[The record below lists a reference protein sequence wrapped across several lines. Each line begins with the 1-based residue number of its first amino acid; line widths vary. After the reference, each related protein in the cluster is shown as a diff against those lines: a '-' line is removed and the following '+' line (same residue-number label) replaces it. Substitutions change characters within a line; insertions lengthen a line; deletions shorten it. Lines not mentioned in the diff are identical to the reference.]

1 MMEARLLCLEE
12 RLTAGDHNRRVWSI
26 VNGIG
31 VPISQAQ
38 IPTAPRPLFAAAD
51 NTKEALLH
59 YLTAEMAQPMFA
71 VAEPG
76 WTEWF
81 VGELVKI

>member
-1 MMEARLLCLEE
+1 MEVRLLCLEE
-12 RLTAGDHNRRVWSI
+12 RLIAGYHNCRTWSI

-38 IPTAPRPLFAAAD
+38 IPTAPLPLFAAED
-51 NTKEALLH
+51 DTKRALSN
-59 YLTAEMAQPMFA
+59 YLTAEMAQPVFA

-81 VGELVKI
+81 VGELVEI